1 MVAVAGVLPVLLGGD
16 ANVYGMARSFQEAYG
31 VRSVAVCRRRLPAL
45 AHSRLLRAVVEQP
58 GLEEDGV
65 FVAVLTALAKAH
77 REETCLL
84 VPCADGYTL
93 QLARC
98 RDALAPWYRFACPPP
113 GVVQSLGTKEGFA
126 VVCATHGLRTPQS
139 VTLPAGAAL
148 PPLPFGWP
156 VIVKP
161 ADSTAYWECRFPGK
175 RKVYRVGSAAEL
187 ETVVATV
194 RAGGYRGALLLQE
207 YIPGSDTTLGV
218 VNAYCTRQGRVP
230 WIVQGQV
237 LLQERTPEGVGNYGA
252 VLTEPARQDQ
262 DLLTALTELLRQ
274 EGWWGFANF
283 DLKYAP
289 DGTPVLFEMNPRQGR
304 ASYSCTAAGA
314 NLACPLVE
322 ELVQGGAVTVPVLH
336 PSVWYTAPW
345 GVVRLRCPNRTLLR
359 RGAALRRRGRGCRHL
374 LAAREGAPRRIW
386 FFLRQ
391 GAYWRKLR
399 ASP

>member
-1 MVAVAGVLPVLLGGD
+1 MAVAGVLPVLLGGD

-31 VRSVAVCRRRLPAL
+31 VRSVAVCQRRLPAL

-65 FVAVLTALAKAH
+65 FVSVLTALAKAH
-77 REETCLL
+77 PEEICLL
-84 VPCADGYTL
+84 VSCADGYTL

-98 RDALAPWYRFACPPP
+98 REALAPWYRFACPPP
-113 GVVQSLGTKEGFA
+113 EVVRSLGTKEGFA
-126 VVCATHGLRTPQS
+126 AVCASHGLRTPQS
-139 VTLPAGAAL
+139 VTLAYGEAVS
-148 PPLPFGWP
+148 PLPFNWP

-161 ADSTAYWECRFPGK
+161 ADSPAYWNCRFPGK
-175 RKVYRVGSAAEL
+175 RKVYLVHNSDALQEVL
-187 ETVVATV
+187 ATV

-207 YIPGSDTTLGV
+207 YIPGSDTTMSV
-218 VNAYCTRQGRVP
+218 VNAYCTRAGSVP

-237 LLQERTPEGVGNYGA
+237 LLQEHTPEGVGNYGA
-252 VLTEPARQDQ
+252 VLTEPVRQDQ
-262 DLLTALTELLRQ
+262 ALLAALTDLLRQ

-322 ELVQGGAVTVPVLH
+322 ELVQGGSVTVPMLH

-345 GVVRLRCPNRTLLR
+345 GVVRLRCPNKTLLR

-374 LAAREGAPRRIW
+374 LAPREGMTRRGW

-391 GAYWRKLR
+391 GAYWRKLQ
-399 ASP
+399 AGW